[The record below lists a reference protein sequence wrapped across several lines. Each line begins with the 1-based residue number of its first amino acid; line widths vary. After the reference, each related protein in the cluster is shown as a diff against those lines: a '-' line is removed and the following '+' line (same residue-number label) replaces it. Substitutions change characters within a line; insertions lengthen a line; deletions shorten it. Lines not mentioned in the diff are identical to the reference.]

1 MKNKLWIL
9 FLLTIIFFLSHFHIH
24 KNIKREAKNEVILKR
39 LENLKGGKLGADGKA
54 VHFVPVKK
62 EIQNLQNDIIAKF
75 TIDHVLSDR
84 IGLHRKV
91 SEHRHPQCLT
101 KIYSKIFKQSK
112 KASIIFNVFNE
123 AWSTLIRS
131 VFSIL
136 HTAPLSLVEEIILID
151 DNSDF
156 SFLGERLDQ
165 KIINFSI
172 PIRLTRLKERA
183 GLIKGRNIGASLA
196 KGEILVFLD
205 CHIECNDGWLEPLVA
220 QIVEN
225 PTSIAVPVIAVID
238 RLTFEFSHDP
248 FSFPQ
253 LGSFDK
259 TLNFN
264 WFSIPDEDRS
274 RDRTESLRSPTM
286 AGGLYAIDKN
296 WFHHLGGYDDG
307 MDIWGVENVEMSVRT
322 WTCGG
327 SIRIAPCS
335 IIGHVFPEK
344 SFYRRDPTRNL
355 ARFAE
360 VWLDDYKSK
369 LYRRTSFAIPY
380 SFKNSSSLQKRK
392 ELRQNLQCRSFRWFL
407 DEIFPQ
413 FIEPEDK
420 IGQFG
425 FLHSPNLEWC
435 LAISAAGE
443 IIWEQCRFQS
453 YGNRPLEQ
461 LWELDSNGQLKS
473 FGQNDKLKDTELK
486 F

>member
-1 MKNKLWIL
+1 MLKILMKNKLWIL

-91 SEHRHPQCLT
+91 GEHRHPQCLT

-136 HTAPLSLVEEIILID
+136 HTAPLNLVEEIILID

-156 SFLGERLDQ
+156 SFLGERLDKKIAEIEQ
-165 KIINFSI
+165 KKMAFILKFDTFVVFFEILAIFLSKILQNFKPEKINFSI
-172 PIRLTRLKERA
+172 PIRLIRLKERA

-225 PTSIAVPVIAVID
+225 PTSIAVPVIASID

-264 WFSIPDEDRS
+264 WFSIPEEDRS
-274 RDRTESLRSPTM
+274 QDRTESLRSPTM

-335 IIGHVFPEK
+335 IIG
-344 SFYRRDPTRNL
+344 
-355 ARFAE
+355 
-360 VWLDDYKSK
+360 K
-369 LYRRTSFAIPY
+369 LF
-380 SFKNSSSLQKRK
+380 LQKLCNR
-392 ELRQNLQCRSFRWFL
+392 FIIIGVDL
-407 DEIFPQ
+407 D
-413 FIEPEDK
+413 
-420 IGQFG
+420 
-425 FLHSPNLEWC
+425 
-435 LAISAAGE
+435 
-443 IIWEQCRFQS
+443 
-453 YGNRPLEQ
+453 
-461 LWELDSNGQLKS
+461 
-473 FGQNDKLKDTELK
+473 
-486 F
+486 